1 MKVKKPILEI
11 KELSICLRKN
21 PSKKIIDNVSFN
33 LYENEIF
40 SIIGESGSG
49 KSLISMSILKLLDMN
64 NFLISG
70 NIQFEGNNLLDSDN
84 SNIKNIRGNKI
95 SMVFQEPMT
104 ALNPTIKI
112 GKQIIE
118 SYKTHFSDNLIE
130 IEDKINFLLKK
141 TGLNYVNNLNEKYP
155 HEISGGQQQ
164 RVMLIMALSCSPK
177 ILIADEPT
185 TALDVTIQK
194 EIILILKE
202 LQVTEKLSIIFISH
216 DLGLVKKFSERLL
229 ILKAGRVVEQGENK
243 LMFRFPKEKYT
254 KELISLHTKN
264 KKINLKISKHKNQKI
279 LSVRN
284 LYKYYSISKG
294 LFSNKN
300 NFCALKNINFDVF
313 EGETLGVIGESGSG
327 KSTLSNILLKVC
339 NIDQG
344 NVYYKKQKIS
354 ELNGKRL
361 NEFRNQVQVIFQDP
375 SASLNPNQTVENI
388 LSEGISFHKILESKS
403 QIKSRVIELLE
414 NVNLDKS
421 YLKRYPHELSGGQKQ
436 RICIA
441 RALAA
446 EPDLIIC
453 DEVTSALDQIVQ
465 EGILKL
471 LLRLQKELSISYI
484 FITHDIA
491 TVKAISD
498 EVVVMH
504 QGLVVE
510 QGLKSKIFSPPHP
523 DYTSLLL
530 SSVPEMDPKWLTRI
544 LESQQ
549 KNKT

>member
-202 LQVTEKLSIIFISH
+202 LQITEKLSIIFISH

-229 ILKAGRVVEQGENK
+229 ILKAGRVVEKGENK
-243 LMFRFPKEKYT
+243 LIFRFPKEKYT

-375 SASLNPNQTVENI
+375 SASLNPNQTVEKI

-403 QIKSRVIELLE
+403 QIKYRVIELLE

-441 RALAA
+441 RAISLN
-446 EPDLIIC
+446 PKLIVC
-453 DEVTSALDQIVQ
+453 DEAVSALDISTQNTIIKLLNNLKKQ
-465 EGILKL
+465 LKL
-471 LLRLQKELSISYI
+471 SYL
-484 FITHDIA
+484 FITHDLSVARLIA
-491 TVKAISD
+491 DRI
-498 EVVVMH
+498 
-504 QGLVVE
+504 LVLKKGEIVE
-510 QGLKSKIFSPPHP
+510 LDTTEKIFKSPKNS
-523 DYTSLLL
+523 YTKKLVSALH
-530 SSVPEMDPKWLTRI
+530 
-544 LESQQ
+544 
-549 KNKT
+549 